1 MAPQLK
7 RAWASLIIGLTF
19 FIIIIGIVIAN
30 EPLSFIEN
38 KSIKGLVYGIMILGI
53 VLYGIVVLIFRSRE
67 QKISVLKDE
76 RDQAIGMKAMKYQL
90 WIRSLVLL
98 IWMIALI
105 ETYEYQQSIPL
116 VYAYF
121 IFITTIISGALA
133 QSLGIIVGYLRG
145 ESNA

>member
-1 MAPQLK
+1 
-7 RAWASLIIGLTF
+7 
-19 FIIIIGIVIAN
+19 
-30 EPLSFIEN
+30 
-38 KSIKGLVYGIMILGI
+38 MILGI

-67 QKISVLKDE
+67 QKISVIKDE
-76 RDQAIGMKAMKYQL
+76 RDQTIGMKAMKYQL
-90 WIRSLVLL
+90 WIRSLILL
-98 IWMIALI
+98 IWMVALI

>member
-19 FIIIIGIVIAN
+19 FIIVIGIVIAN

-67 QKISVLKDE
+67 QKISVIKDE
-76 RDQAIGMKAMKYQL
+76 RDQTIGMKAMKYQL
-90 WIRSLVLL
+90 WIRSLILL
-98 IWMIALI
+98 IWMVALI